1 MNSRCLLLGLIASS
15 WLISGCGNREKAAP
29 DADER
34 SVLRRGLNGEPGSLD
49 PASAADTFSF
59 QVLQDLYEGLTT
71 ESVAGDPL
79 PGVAS
84 SWNVDASGTQYTF
97 HLRPDAKW
105 SNGAPV
111 TARNFVDAWRRV
123 VDPHQASPIADDLRM
138 IVGAPEIIAG
148 HAAPDTLGVWAA
160 TAQDLVVRL
169 SKPAAFFP
177 GILAHSAA
185 FPIYSDAAARSRDPE
200 AWISNGPYVLSQ
212 WNPGASV
219 TLTRNSAYWD
229 RGKVAVARVEYRFSS
244 DEAAQYAQ
252 YRAGQLDMTDVVPAN
267 ALPEL
272 RSSRPG
278 ELVITPYLATAYFG
292 MNLTAAAPT
301 VNTKFRQA
309 LSMAI
314 DRRKLVRALGFG
326 QEPAFG
332 FLPPQVWHYSP
343 QAVAWRSLADDARI
357 AAAKRLFGEAGLP
370 AGTVHLRLLYNT
382 NASIKMVALLVAAM
396 WKETLGIE
404 TELSAEEYRV
414 FLQTRHDRTRWDVI
428 RLAWI
433 ADFNDA
439 SSFLDIFRSNSINN
453 DTGFRSEP
461 FDALVDQ
468 AANTADPAARES
480 VLENAERVMLDEY
493 PVLPL
498 YHMVSS
504 RLVQPY
510 VRGVHPG
517 LSNRVPSKSI
527 AVLAH

>member
-1 MNSRCLLLGLIASS
+1 
-15 WLISGCGNREKAAP
+15 
-29 DADER
+29 
-34 SVLRRGLNGEPGSLD
+34 
-49 PASAADTFSF
+49 
-59 QVLQDLYEGLTT
+59 
-71 ESVAGDPL
+71 
-79 PGVAS
+79 
-84 SWNVDASGTQYTF
+84 
-97 HLRPDAKW
+97 
-105 SNGAPV
+105 
-111 TARNFVDAWRRV
+111 
-123 VDPHQASPIADDLRM
+123 
-138 IVGAPEIIAG
+138 
-148 HAAPDTLGVWAA
+148 
-160 TAQDLVVRL
+160 
-169 SKPAAFFP
+169 
-177 GILAHSAA
+177 
-185 FPIYSDAAARSRDPE
+185 
-200 AWISNGPYVLSQ
+200 
-212 WNPGASV
+212 
-219 TLTRNSAYWD
+219 
-229 RGKVAVARVEYRFSS
+229 
-244 DEAAQYAQ
+244 
-252 YRAGQLDMTDVVPAN
+252 
-267 ALPEL
+267 
-272 RSSRPG
+272 
-278 ELVITPYLATAYFG
+278 
-292 MNLTAAAPT
+292 
-301 VNTKFRQA
+301 
-309 LSMAI
+309 MAI

-493 PVLPL
+493 PVLHL

>member
-1 MNSRCLLLGLIASS
+1 MNSRRLFLGSIVSSCLIA
-15 WLISGCGNREKAAP
+15 GCGSREKTGL
-29 DADER
+29 DADGR
-34 SVLRRGLNGEPGSLD
+34 NVLRRGLSGEPGSLD

-71 ESVAGDPL
+71 ESDAGDPL

-84 SWNVDASGTQYTF
+84 SWSVDATGTQYTF
-97 HLRPDAKW
+97 HLRTDAQW
-105 SNGAPV
+105 SNGAQV

-123 VDPHQASPIADDLRM
+123 VDPRQASPIADDLRL

-148 HAAPDTLGVWAA
+148 HAEPATLGVWAVA
-160 TAQDLVVRL
+160 PQNLVVRL

-185 FPIYSDAAARSRDPE
+185 FPVYSDAAARSRDPE

-212 WNPGASV
+212 WSPGASV
-219 TLTRNSAYWD
+219 TLTRNPAYWD
-229 RGKVAVARVEYRFSS
+229 RAKVAVTRVEYRFSS
-244 DEAAQYAQ
+244 DAAAQYAQ
-252 YRAGQLDMTDVVPAN
+252 YRAGQLDITDVVPAN

-272 RSSRPG
+272 RTERPA
-278 ELVITPYLATAYFG
+278 ELVITPYLATAYLG
-292 MNLTAAAPT
+292 MNLTAGASTAN
-301 VNTKFRQA
+301 VKFRQA

-314 DRRKLVRALGFG
+314 DRRRLVRALGFG
-326 QEPAFG
+326 QDPAFG
-332 FLPPQVWHYSP
+332 FLPPRVWHYSP
-343 QAVAWRSLADDARI
+343 QSVAWGSLADDARI
-357 AAAKRLFGEAGLP
+357 ATAKRLFGEAGLP
-370 AGTVHLRLLYNT
+370 AGPVRLRLLYNT

-428 RLAWI
+428 RLAWT

-439 SSFLDIFRSNSINN
+439 SSFLDLFRSNSINN
-453 DTGFRSEP
+453 DAGFRSEA

-498 YHMVSS
+498 YHMVAS
-504 RLVQPY
+504 RLVKPY

-517 LSNRVPSKSI
+517 LSNRLPSKAI